1 MKVLQIMDTSK
12 YNTRGY
18 RKLIAMVIVIASI
31 MLVLYTSTSKSL
43 DTAIWGIVS
52 IGGAFM
58 GTNLIKHG
66 MDSYSSN
73 HNTNNY
79 EDDAEY

>member
-1 MKVLQIMDTSK
+1 MQDTSK
-12 YNTRGY
+12 YNTRGN

-31 MLVLYTSTSKSL
+31 MLVLYTASSASL

-66 MDSYSSN
+66 MDQFGS
-73 HNTNNY
+73 HNNNQHIN
-79 EDDAEY
+79 EDEGAEY